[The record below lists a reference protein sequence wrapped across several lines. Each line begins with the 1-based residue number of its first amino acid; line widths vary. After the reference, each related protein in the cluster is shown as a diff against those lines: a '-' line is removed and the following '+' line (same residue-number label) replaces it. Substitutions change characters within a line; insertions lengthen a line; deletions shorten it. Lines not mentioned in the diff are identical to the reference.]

1 MGEKIMDDILDFEI
15 RISTSMDRILKVL
28 ERAEASPSSSN
39 NQSDELSHLE
49 KLIAQLEYEKTEMAT
64 ELKSTLEKVTS
75 VDENIKNLSGSMDNE
90 RLEHINQIDLNQKLN
105 LEIESLKS
113 SRQSQVDEMNSILA
127 DLEPL
132 LKNAGETNA

>member
-28 ERAEASPSSSN
+28 ERAEASPLSSN

-90 RLEHINQIDLNQKLN
+90 RLEHINQIDK
-105 LEIESLKS
+105 KS
-113 SRQSQVDEMNSILA
+113 
-127 DLEPL
+127 
-132 LKNAGETNA
+132 KT

>member
-28 ERAEASPSSSN
+28 ERAETSPLSNN

>member
-28 ERAEASPSSSN
+28 ERAETSPLSNN

-113 SRQSQVDEMNSILA
+113 SRQGQVDEMNSILA

>member
-64 ELKSTLEKVTS
+64 ELKSTLEKVIS

-90 RLEHINQIDLNQKLN
+90 RLEHINQIDLN
-105 LEIESLKS
+105 
-113 SRQSQVDEMNSILA
+113 
-127 DLEPL
+127 
-132 LKNAGETNA
+132 

>member
-1 MGEKIMDDILDFEI
+1 
-15 RISTSMDRILKVL
+15 
-28 ERAEASPSSSN
+28 
-39 NQSDELSHLE
+39 
-49 KLIAQLEYEKTEMAT
+49 
-64 ELKSTLEKVTS
+64 
-75 VDENIKNLSGSMDNE
+75 MDNE
-90 RLEHINQIDLNQKLN
+90 RLEHINQINSNQKLN

>member
-28 ERAEASPSSSN
+28 ERAETSPLSNN

-49 KLIAQLEYEKTEMAT
+49 KLIAQLEYEKIEMAT

>member
-1 MGEKIMDDILDFEI
+1 MDDILDFEI
-15 RISTSMDRILKVL
+15 RISTSMDRILNAL
-28 ERAEASPSSSN
+28 ERAEASPLSSN
-39 NQSDELSHLE
+39 KQSDELSHLE
-49 KLIAQLEYEKTEMAT
+49 KLIAQLEYEKKEMAI
-64 ELKSTLEKVTS
+64 EFKSTLEKVTS
-75 VDENIKNLSGSMDNE
+75 VDENIKNLSDSMDNE

-132 LKNAGETNA
+132 LKNAGDTNA

>member
-1 MGEKIMDDILDFEI
+1 MKGWNILI
-15 RISTSMDRILKVL
+15 
-28 ERAEASPSSSN
+28 
-39 NQSDELSHLE
+39 
-49 KLIAQLEYEKTEMAT
+49 
-64 ELKSTLEKVTS
+64 KS
-75 VDENIKNLSGSMDNE
+75 IK
-90 RLEHINQIDLNQKLN
+90 NQKLN

>member
-28 ERAEASPSSSN
+28 ERAETSPLSNN
-39 NQSDELSHLE
+39 NQSDEFSHLE
-49 KLIAQLEYEKTEMAT
+49 KLIAQLEYEKIEMAT

>member
-15 RISTSMDRILKVL
+15 RISTSMDRILKVF
-28 ERAEASPSSSN
+28 ERAEASPLSRN
-39 NQSDELSHLE
+39 NQSAEFSHLE
-49 KLIAQLEYEKTEMAT
+49 KLIAQLENEKKEMAI
-64 ELKSTLEKVTS
+64 ELKSTLEKLTS
-75 VDENIKNLSGSMDNE
+75 VNENIKNLSVSMDNE
-90 RLEHINQIDLNQKLN
+90 RLEHINQIDSNQKLN

-113 SRQSQVDEMNSILA
+113 SRQGQVDEMNSILA

>member
-28 ERAEASPSSSN
+28 ERAEASPLSGN

-64 ELKSTLEKVTS
+64 ELKSTLEKVIS